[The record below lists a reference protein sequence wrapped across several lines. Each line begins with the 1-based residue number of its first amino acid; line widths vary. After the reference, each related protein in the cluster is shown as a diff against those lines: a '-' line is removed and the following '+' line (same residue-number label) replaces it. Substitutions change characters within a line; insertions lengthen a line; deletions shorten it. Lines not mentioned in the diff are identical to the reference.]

1 MMMTMRTKL
10 INTGSAWSLLLM
22 PVFVACTSDGNDD
35 LMDSSHVTFEVRGI
49 STRATDTQFDTGDA
63 IGVWASMEENGL
75 LHLADNYADNV
86 KYVYSS
92 NRFINA
98 GVGIPVAGDVGH
110 KVSYYAAYPFAENRS
125 ARFSFTVNEDQS
137 TYENYTKSD
146 LCLAYQEASPKE
158 AIVPLKFDHML
169 SRVLIDASA
178 LGLDPR
184 HYHINLI
191 SYKSRV
197 TVDMQQKSIA
207 SEDDIKTI
215 KLNEDGTNHFKAIVP
230 PQTYVGGEVAAEI
243 YIGTKPAEIV
253 MMRSSIELV
262 SGMSVEL
269 KLRKVGNEYYLDYGG
284 RGNSSIPDDS
294 EATPAPDVPNPNTE
308 IPNIQYVPEY
318 VDGDLIIR
326 INMTGIRNPNTGG
339 WMHLYGT
346 RNPDQNIWVEVDD
359 KPKGFTIY
367 NNDDGEG
374 EHIKTDVV
382 FVVDNS
388 GSMSEEAN
396 AVARDILSWA
406 QELTASGLDVQ
417 FACVGYSVSG
427 TINGALD
434 FVNAS
439 GLSSYLNRSTGTS
452 RTIGFSGMNASRLQ
466 TAASAYRVS
475 DECGAMALLYANAN
489 LSFRSGASRIYVN
502 FTDEPNQPNGRQQ
515 YSVEFFKD
523 QNNWSTSQGTV
534 HTVYSDTDTNWTEQ
548 LYYREYPWKI
558 SDYTG
563 GTKYFTGPSFSNV
576 NLSSLPVTGALQ
588 NSYVIRIHNVG
599 NLMDGRTHV
608 IKITIYTPDGQVRAV
623 RTFYVTFTM
632 P

>member
-1 MMMTMRTKL
+1 MTMRTRFLNKW
-10 INTGSAWSLLLM
+10 SALSLLLM
-22 PVFVACTSDGNDD
+22 PILVACTSSEQDEQAESGD
-35 LMDSSHVTFEVRGI
+35 VTFVVSGI
-49 STRATDTQFDTGDA
+49 STRASDTQFDTGDA

-98 GVGIPVAGDVGH
+98 GVGIPQAGNVGH
-110 KVSYYAAYPFAENRS
+110 TVSYYAAYPFEDNRS
-125 ARFSFTVNEDQS
+125 TRFTFQIHEDQS
-137 TYENYTKSD
+137 TYEGYTKSD
-146 LCLAYQEASPKE
+146 LLMAYNAVDSKE
-158 AIVPLKFDHML
+158 AVVPLKFNHML
-169 SRVLIDASA
+169 SRVLIDASE
-178 LGLDPR
+178 LGMHPSNYRIEL
-184 HYHINLI
+184 L
-191 SYKSRV
+191 SYRSSV
-197 TVDMQQKSIA
+197 TADMQQQVVETGESDYLK
-207 SEDDIKTI
+207 IKMC
-215 KLNEDGTNHFKAIVP
+215 EDGTNHYKAIVP
-230 PQTYVGGEVAAEI
+230 PQTLSVSNVTALL
-243 YIGTKPAEIV
+243 YIGLQQPISVTLRQDIQ
-253 MMRSSIELV
+253 LT
-262 SGMSVEL
+262 SGTSVEL
-269 KLRKVGNEYYLDYGG
+269 KLRKSAHGYYIDYGG

-294 EATPAPDVPNPNTE
+294 EATPAPDVPDPNTE